1 MKKLIY
7 TLTGAGV
14 ALASVSAVA
23 GYAIGKNKDKDP
35 SAAILVAGIAG
46 MVAGAAI
53 AVVPEVL
60 QLRKKILSADAEMAE
75 EELDL
80 IDEEITEVLGAEEDE
95 AETVV
100 AEEIAVEAETE
111 A

>member
-14 ALASVSAVA
+14 ALASVAAVT
-23 GYAIGKNKDKDP
+23 GYAIGKRKDKDP
-35 SAAILVAGIAG
+35 SSAILIAGIAG

-60 QLRKKILSADAEMAE
+60 QLRKKLLSAKTEETDEELLDEAAAETLVAE
-75 EELDL
+75 EE
-80 IDEEITEVLGAEEDE
+80 EAAAAEELALLE
-95 AETVV
+95 
-100 AEEIAVEAETE
+100 ETE

>member
-14 ALASVSAVA
+14 ALASVAAVA